1 MNELREY
8 EEMIDALDRPWA
20 PEENDRL
27 RAHLHEARRDPT
39 GRATAELKSAIDGC
53 MRDLSREDLR
63 WVIERST
70 KRRNGSA
77 AETAVSCVTE
87 IATEILIRLLRAPKS
102 HHRHGR
108 HRGRRT
114 S

>member
-1 MNELREY
+1 MNELREF

-27 RAHLHEARRDPT
+27 RAHLHAARRDPT
-39 GRATAELKSAIDGC
+39 GRATGELKSAIDGC

-70 KRRNGSA
+70 KRKSGST
-77 AETAVSCVTE
+77 AETAVACVAE
-87 IATEILIRLLRAPKS
+87 IATEILVRLLRPQRRQ
-102 HHRHGR
+102 HRRHGR
-108 HRGRRT
+108 HGRR
-114 S
+114 